1 MATAFPVIFGVELGD
16 YGETKDDL
24 VFMFGMSVEPDK
36 VVDNLPVGL
45 TCVGLI
51 DGRIHVLDVDDKGVN
66 VWGDFLQVMAR
77 YVQTCLHRKLP
88 SIRTLFAKLLYEQTM
103 QEWFAST
110 KAYASSRSKEVEIV
124 HLHVRHQQFCIHL
137 LPYAVSIKAL
147 GIERQ
152 YLQ

>member
-1 MATAFPVIFGVELGD
+1 MFPVIFGVELGD

-24 VFMFGMSVEPDK
+24 VFMFGMSFEPNK

-77 YVQTCLHRKLP
+77 YV
-88 SIRTLFAKLLYEQTM
+88 
-103 QEWFAST
+103 
-110 KAYASSRSKEVEIV
+110 
-124 HLHVRHQQFCIHL
+124 
-137 LPYAVSIKAL
+137 
-147 GIERQ
+147 
-152 YLQ
+152 

>member
-1 MATAFPVIFGVELGD
+1 MEFTVIFGVELGD

-45 TCVGLI
+45 TSVGLI

-77 YVQTCLHRKLP
+77 YV
-88 SIRTLFAKLLYEQTM
+88 
-103 QEWFAST
+103 
-110 KAYASSRSKEVEIV
+110 
-124 HLHVRHQQFCIHL
+124 
-137 LPYAVSIKAL
+137 
-147 GIERQ
+147 
-152 YLQ
+152 